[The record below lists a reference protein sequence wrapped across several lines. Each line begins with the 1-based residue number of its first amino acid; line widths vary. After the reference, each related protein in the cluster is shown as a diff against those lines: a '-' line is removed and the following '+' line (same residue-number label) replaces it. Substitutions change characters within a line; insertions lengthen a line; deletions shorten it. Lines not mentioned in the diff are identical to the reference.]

1 MKLKVVVVGIVVVGG
16 WLATPPAGADDL
28 PCMPRNGC
36 NFQSPSGNISCSLSA
51 GVPPGHQGSA
61 ALAYCGTSSPPQSVV
76 MDEYGSPG
84 VYPCAGDD
92 CLGDGN
98 MAAGDP
104 TLAYG
109 QTARQGP
116 FSCLSETSGVTCT
129 VPSGRGFTISQS
141 GITRVG

>member
-1 MKLKVVVVGIVVVGG
+1 MKPKVVAVGIVMVGG

-28 PCMPRNGC
+28 PCVPRNGC

-76 MDEYGSPG
+76 MDEHGFASF
-84 VYPCAGDD
+84 YPC
-92 CLGDGN
+92 DGVSCITSTGLTPD
-98 MAAGDP
+98 AP

-116 FSCLSETSGVTCT
+116 FTCVSDTSGLTCT
-129 VPSGRGFTISQS
+129 VPSGRGIAISRL
-141 GITRVG
+141 GITAVE